1 MNFFRKTLGWIKAN
15 LFIVICAVL
24 AVLSIGLTV
33 VVHMQGV
40 TFREDV
46 SKRDA
51 ELKTIEGLIK
61 KGVQIPPATP
71 DGQPRTLQITI
82 NQAALDDI
90 REVYRKLSVEYS
102 TVFRRAMEI
111 NQKDHQPMLE
121 QLFPEPSK
129 QPSRPYE
136 ARIRYRSIF
145 QGKPEAP
152 VGDFLQRYSPT
163 AGYPQLNAKPAPRP
177 EETKALLDRVRA
189 EYTGSLFKTDAQL
202 TPAEQLTLQN
212 LQADGLKKLFIA
224 RASEIHM
231 YAETD
236 ARSGAFPL
244 QVMEWQTAK
253 QTPPTDREIW
263 EGQMQVWIQ
272 QDICQALAI
281 CNQVSNQDRKVNV
294 MNMPV
299 KHLLKIEVPP
309 LNVTTPTKDAGAPIK
324 PGAGR
329 LDVIFGASP
338 TGRVSNP
345 LYDVR
350 HAKVTLIA
358 DVTRLPELFNAISQV
373 NFMSVTRMEMAD
385 IDAYQAF
392 KDGYVYGGTNP
403 MKITLT
409 VETIWFREWTMK
421 LMPEDVIKTG
431 GIAGGAATPGAA
443 GAPLARPGAGGV
455 GAPPPTAPPQ
465 NPTPDVPA
473 NQID

>member
-1 MNFFRKTLGWIKAN
+1 MNFIKKTLSWIKSN

-24 AVLSIGLTV
+24 AVLSIGLTI
-33 VVHMQGV
+33 VVHTQGDAFKQEV
-40 TFREDV
+40 A
-46 SKRDA
+46 KRDA
-51 ELKTIEGLIK
+51 ELKTVEGLIR

-90 REVYRKLSVEYS
+90 REVYRKLSVEYQ
-102 TVFRRAMEI
+102 TVFKRAMEI
-111 NQKDHQPMLE
+111 NQKEHQPMLE

-152 VGDFLQRYSPT
+152 IGDFLQRYSPT
-163 AGYPQLNAKPAPRP
+163 AGYPQLNARPAPSQ
-177 EETKALLDRVRA
+177 EEVKSVLDRVRA
-189 EYTGSLFKTDAQL
+189 EYTGSLFKTDTQL
-202 TPAEQLTLQN
+202 TPAEQLRLQE
-212 LQADGLKKLFIA
+212 LQAEGLKKLFMG

-236 ARSGAFPL
+236 ARSSAFPL
-244 QVMEWQTAK
+244 QVMDWQTAK

-309 LNVTTPTKDAGAPIK
+309 LNVVPGKDAGAPIK

-329 LDVIFGASP
+329 LDVVFGASP

-373 NFMSVTRMEMAD
+373 NFMSVLRMELAD

-392 KDGYVYGGTNP
+392 KDGYVYGSGNP
-403 MKITLT
+403 MKITLHLET
-409 VETIWFREWTMK
+409 VWLREWTTK
-421 LMPEDVIKTG
+421 LMPEDVLKTG
-431 GIAGGAATPGAA
+431 GIAGGTSPAAA
-443 GAPLARPGAGGV
+443 GAGPRPPGAPGPHGGA
-455 GAPPPTAPPQ
+455 APHPPGGESG
-465 NPTPDVPA
+465 
-473 NQID
+473 ID